1 MIDALVA
8 ADVAVFRLLNTPWP
22 GGDTAMWW
30 VSLTRTW
37 IPLQAVLVWKVWQWA
52 GGQGRRFAGAMLAV
66 AVCIG
71 TTDAVSSRILKPGVE
86 RLRPTHDPA
95 LAGTVHAVVP
105 PGGTTPYLGGQYG
118 FVSSHAANTAGVAV
132 LVGSW
137 LGAAWLWP
145 LLAVSLLIGYSR
157 IYLGV
162 HFPLDVLCGM
172 GLGAATG
179 AAISYLHAR
188 IGAVQSGRR
197 P

>member
-1 MIDALVA
+1 
-8 ADVAVFRLLNTPWP
+8 
-22 GGDTAMWW
+22 
-30 VSLTRTW
+30 
-37 IPLQAVLVWKVWQWA
+37 
-52 GGQGRRFAGAMLAV
+52 
-66 AVCIG
+66 
-71 TTDAVSSRILKPGVE
+71 
-86 RLRPTHDPA
+86 
-95 LAGTVHAVVP
+95 
-105 PGGTTPYLGGQYG
+105 
-118 FVSSHAANTAGVAV
+118 VSSHAANTAGVAV
-132 LVGSW
+132 LVGGW

-179 AAISYLHAR
+179 AAVHYLHAR